1 MNKIIL
7 IFTLLFINCT
17 AIVNHLSFFPYKD
30 ENTYKRTSHFGEL
43 FINTE
48 DGKVLQAFL
57 FKNDS
62 SKTILLYFHG
72 NAGNLSH
79 RIPELVKYAE
89 MGINVLAVSYRGFG
103 KSTGHPSEKGIYK
116 DGIAAYKYIKD
127 ILKFKENDIFICGRS
142 IGTTAAI
149 NTAMGKNIKGLLLIS
164 PLTNGKDYAKYHGL
178 GFISF
183 IAGNSFNNISKIDK
197 TKCKVLIIHG
207 TIDEV
212 IPYSM
217 GKQLF
222 DKITGEKSFVTIAH
236 GTHNELEMQDSLKFW
251 SSIQQFLIK

>member
-48 DGKVLQAFL
+48 
-57 FKNDS
+57 
-62 SKTILLYFHG
+62 
-72 NAGNLSH
+72 
-79 RIPELVKYAE
+79 AE